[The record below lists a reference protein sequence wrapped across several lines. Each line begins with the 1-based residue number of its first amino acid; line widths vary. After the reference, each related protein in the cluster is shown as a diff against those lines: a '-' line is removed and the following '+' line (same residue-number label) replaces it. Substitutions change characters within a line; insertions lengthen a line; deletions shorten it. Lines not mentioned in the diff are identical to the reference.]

1 MVPFSFLFF
10 CPPGSDLPRWLG
22 RSRSTSGLETSH
34 PGAGLAA
41 RSARSRIFFF
51 FSSLD
56 RNLAEN
62 SPCGR
67 LENELT
73 QISVGSREEGSAN
86 QEAPLPRLPRI
97 GCGENQLSNNRSA
110 GSFDLPGM
118 QTASP
123 DSRPDGGQKAD
134 SPKAAGPLLA
144 SPLPSSHTASC
155 GPALTPKRGRCRYEE
170 EF

>member
-10 CPPGSDLPRWLG
+10 CPPGSDLPRWLS

-34 PGAGLAA
+34 PGEQGSQLARLGAG
-41 RSARSRIFFF
+41 FF

-73 QISVGSREEGSAN
+73 QISVGSREEGSTN
-86 QEAPLPRLPRI
+86 QKAPLPRLPRI

-134 SPKAAGPLLA
+134 SPKAAGPLLD
-144 SPLPSSHTASC
+144 SPLPSSHTASY
-155 GPALTPKRGRCRYEE
+155 GPSLTPKRGRCR
-170 EF
+170 